1 MGDEG
6 ESFLSINHKNKA
18 YSRSQSHAY
27 DELQSFRTWLR
38 WMCVDQSDA
47 WTAFLSWSVFVLFA
61 IVVPLLSHFL
71 LACSDCDARLSRP
84 YDSIVQLSL
93 SGLAAL
99 SFVCLSRFVRK
110 FGLRRFLFFDKLCD
124 ESETVRKGYM
134 GQLNRSLKIVFIFV
148 VPCFAVECAY
158 KIWWYSS
165 GGTRIPFLGNV
176 IILRLQDFALVF
188 QIDSDVESV
197 LREHLRIRRH
207 LRIISHRYRAFI
219 LWALLFITVSQFASL
234 LMTTR
239 PNADLSIIKTGEL
252 ACYFCIRCLSIT
264 PCVLKLQLCSLSLLA
279 GLLILLRSATRI
291 THKALSVTCLA
302 SKWHVC
308 ATIDSF
314 DAAESETH
322 TPVTGVQQV
331 FPVTSDGSDADDVGD
346 EEDELDNSKLV
357 HSYAYSTISFQK
369 RQALVTYFENNRAG
383 ITIYGFM
390 LDRTT
395 IHSIFGVELALVLW
409 LLGKTI
415 DGDGRL
421 TGPDAIKFFSLSNL
435 PRQDL
440 KQVWAIADS
449 KRQGFLGFKE
459 FITAM
464 QLMSLA
470 QAGHAVNSD
479 IVNVE
484 VDFESL
490 KPPSMEGLDEMIA
503 KKKRRDSRSDL
514 EQNGDPQVQSSP
526 SAGWFSSSKSA
537 KKVSLSSVTS
547 IIDGLKKLY
556 IQKLKPLEVTYR
568 FNDFVSPL
576 LANSDFDAKPMVML
590 LGQYST
596 GKTTFIKH
604 LLQSSYPGAHIG
616 PEPTTDRF
624 VVNGPDERSIPGNTV
639 AVQADMPFSGLTSFG
654 TAFLSKFECS
664 QMPHPLLEHITFV
677 DTPGVLSGE
686 KQRTQRS
693 YDFTGVISW
702 FAAKCDLILLLFDPH
717 KLDISDEFKRV
728 IASLRG
734 HDDKIRVV
742 LNKADQVDTQ
752 QLMRVYGALMWSLG
766 KVLNTPE
773 VTRVYIG
780 SFNDKPINQAAAGPI
795 GSELFEKEQDDLLT
809 DLKNIP
815 KKACDRRI
823 NEFVKRARAAK
834 IHAYIISHLKK
845 EMPAMM
851 GKAKAQQRLIDNLE
865 TEFVKV
871 QREFHLPAGDFPNTE
886 QFRDVLSGY
895 SIDKFEKLKPRLIQS
910 VDDMLGYDIP
920 DLLKNF
926 RNPYD

>member
-1 MGDEG
+1 ME
-6 ESFLSINHKNKA
+6 
-18 YSRSQSHAY
+18 
-27 DELQSFRTWLR
+27 
-38 WMCVDQSDA
+38 
-47 WTAFLSWSVFVLFA
+47 
-61 IVVPLLSHFL
+61 
-71 LACSDCDARLSRP
+71 
-84 YDSIVQLSL
+84 
-93 SGLAAL
+93 
-99 SFVCLSRFVRK
+99 
-110 FGLRRFLFFDKLCD
+110 
-124 ESETVRKGYM
+124 
-134 GQLNRSLKIVFIFV
+134 
-148 VPCFAVECAY
+148 
-158 KIWWYSS
+158 
-165 GGTRIPFLGNV
+165 
-176 IILRLQDFALVF
+176 
-188 QIDSDVESV
+188 IDSAP
-197 LREHLRIRRH
+197 
-207 LRIISHRYRAFI
+207 ISRCSKENQKIYQEWF
-219 LWALLFITVSQFASL
+219 TFA
-234 LMTTR
+234 
-239 PNADLSIIKTGEL
+239 
-252 ACYFCIRCLSIT
+252 
-264 PCVLKLQLCSLSLLA
+264 
-279 GLLILLRSATRI
+279 
-291 THKALSVTCLA
+291 
-302 SKWHVC
+302 
-308 ATIDSF
+308 DS
-314 DAAESETH
+314 
-322 TPVTGVQQV
+322 
-331 FPVTSDGSDADDVGD
+331 
-346 EEDELDNSKLV
+346 
-357 HSYAYSTISFQK
+357 
-369 RQALVTYFENNRAG
+369 
-383 ITIYGFM
+383 
-390 LDRTT
+390 
-395 IHSIFGVELALVLW
+395 
-409 LLGKTI
+409 

-421 TGPDAIKFFSLSNL
+421 TGADATKFFAHSNL
-435 PRQDL
+435 PRHDL

-459 FITAM
+459 FITAV
-464 QLMSLA
+464 QLVSLA
-470 QAGHAVNSD
+470 QAGHALTSD
-479 IVNVE
+479 IIYAE

-490 KPPSMEGLDEMIA
+490 KPPAMEGLDALLA
-503 KKKRRDSRSDL
+503 KKKHTPKSEL
-514 EQNGDPQVQSSP
+514 EQNGIPQVQSSP
-526 SAGWFSSSKSA
+526 SANWFSSSKSA

-556 IQKLKPLEVTYR
+556 VQKLKPLEATYR

-576 LANSDFDAKPMVML
+576 LTNSDFDAKPMVML

-604 LLQSSYPGAHIG
+604 LLKTSYPGAHIG

-624 VVNGPDERSIPGNTV
+624 VVVMNGSDERSIPGNTI
-639 AVQADMPFSGLTSFG
+639 AVQADMPFSGLTTFG
-654 TAFLSKFECS
+654 TSFLSKFECS

-780 SFNDKPINQAAAGPI
+780 SFNDKPINEVATGPI
-795 GSELFEKEQDDLLT
+795 GKELFEKEQDDLLA

-851 GKAKAQQRLIDNLE
+851 GKAKTQQRLVDNLE
-865 TEFVKV
+865 VEFGKV
-871 QREFHLPAGDFPNTE
+871 QREFHLPAGDFPNVE
-886 QFRDVLSGY
+886 HFREVLSGY
-895 SIDKFEKLKPRLIQS
+895 SIDKFEKLKPKMIQS

-920 DLLKNF
+920 ELLKNF